1 MRPWFLSGWLVAIAA
16 VAFLLVETR
25 RLAEDAGRLEVE
37 LRAAR
42 AELATRAQPA
52 PVAPV
57 APTAAPAPAVEAAD
71 FARIALELKS
81 TQERLAAVTGVLEAK
96 NRQEAERAERAAI
109 LAARQNQP
117 MPEGVRECLLALH
130 ELLRAEGFH
139 GPRFLRA
146 EAVGKDG
153 FKHVELLEPDAGGFD
168 VAVIQAARATAT
180 VERATGRFVL
190 RFFDGE
196 RSVRG
201 RSEPLTA
208 DGYTVV
214 FAEVDGRAFE
224 ARLPYLVAVTGDYP
238 APKPSA
244 ERPLGD
250 LDPLQRRPW
259 IERLDQTLAA
269 GGGAPRWRVQRLRG
283 MHEGWFLGVE
293 LVGVDDKKH
302 VVAGASCERLAVEV
316 DAASGVVSLLLRD
329 GSLRRNGVDS
339 SITGEGLRMLLPDLD
354 AKKTTDLM
362 FGMVVAK

>member
-1 MRPWFLSGWLVAIAA
+1 MRPWSISGWLVALAA

-25 RLAEDAGRLEVE
+25 RLAADAGQLEID

-42 AELATRAQPA
+42 AELANRAAPTPAATTPA
-52 PVAPV
+52 PS
-57 APTAAPAPAVEAAD
+57 PAVEASD
-71 FARIALELKS
+71 YARLALELK
-81 TQERLAAVTGVLEAK
+81 TTKEQLAAVTGVLAARNE
-96 NRQEAERAERAAI
+96 QEAERAARAAA
-109 LAARQNQP
+109 LAARRDQP
-117 MPEGVRECLLALH
+117 MPEGVRECLVALH
-130 ELLRAEGFH
+130 ELLRAEGYH

-153 FKHVELLEPDAGGFD
+153 LQHVEMLEPDAGGFD

-196 RSVRG
+196 RALRG
-201 RSEPLTA
+201 RAEPLPA

-224 ARLPYLVAVTGDYP
+224 ARLPYLVATAGEYP
-238 APKPSA
+238 TPPAS
-244 ERPLGD
+244 ERPLGE
-250 LDPLQRRPW
+250 LDPLQRRSW
-259 IERLDQTLAA
+259 VERLDQALAQ

-283 MHEGWFLGVE
+283 LHDGWFLGVE

-302 VVAGASCERLAVEV
+302 VVAGASCARLAFEV
-316 DAASGVVSLLLRD
+316 DAGSGVVSLLLRD

-354 AKKTTDLM
+354 AKKANDLM
-362 FGMVVAK
+362 FGMVVTR